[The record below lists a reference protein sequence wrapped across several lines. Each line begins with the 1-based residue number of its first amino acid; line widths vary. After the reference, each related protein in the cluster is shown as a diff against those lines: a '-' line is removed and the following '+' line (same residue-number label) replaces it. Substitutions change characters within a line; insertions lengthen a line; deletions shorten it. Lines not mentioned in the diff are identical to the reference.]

1 MKKLTL
7 SAAMILIQVI
17 GFAQNYNVTFRVDMS
32 TQSGFTTPEV
42 NGTFNGW
49 CGNCFAMADPD
60 GDNIWEATTALA
72 AGSYEFKFSAD
83 NWTTQE
89 FLQAGSTCTVT
100 NSGFTNRTLVVSGDV
115 VLPVVCWGSCVDC
128 AQTPNF
134 YDITFQVDMNGTSG
148 FTTPEV
154 NGTFNGW
161 CGNCTAMFDN
171 DGDNI
176 WQVTVTVPEGTY
188 EYKYSYDNWG
198 GQESLAAGSSCT
210 ITTAQ
215 FTNRLLN
222 ATADDTLDVVCFG
235 SCEACGQSTGPY
247 NVTFAVDMSM
257 TTFPFTTPEVNGNFN
272 NWCGSCAAMS
282 DPDGDNIWTITI
294 PLQTGDYTYKFSY
307 DNWSGQEELTVG
319 SECTYTESG
328 FTNRFISVGGPIDLT
343 PVCWSSCEACIIGV
357 DELAQEA
364 LHIYP
369 NPIENEFQIINALSH
384 WNSYQIYSAT
394 GELVLYGNNNMT
406 DGVITLDGSALPAGV
421 YHLVLQGK
429 SKSQHTRLMKL

>member
-1 MKKLTL
+1 MKKLIL
-7 SAAMILIQVI
+7 FAGVILIQAI

-42 NGTFNGW
+42 NGTFNAW
-49 CGNCFAMADPD
+49 CGSCFQMTDPD

-83 NWTTQE
+83 NWATQE
-89 FLQAGSTCTVT
+89 FLQAGSACTVT
-100 NSGFTNRTLVVSGDV
+100 NSGFTNRTLVVSGDA

-134 YDITFQVDMNGTSG
+134 YDITFRVDMNGTTG

-161 CGNCTAMFDN
+161 CGNCTAMFDA
-171 DGDNI
+171 DGDNV
-176 WQVTVTVPEGTY
+176 WEVTVTLPEGSY

-210 ITTAQ
+210 ITTGQ

-222 ATADDTLDVVCFG
+222 ATSDDTLDVVCFG
-235 SCEACGQSTGPY
+235 SCEACGQSAGPY
-247 NVTFAVDMSM
+247 NVTFSVDMSM
-257 TTFPFTTPEVNGNFN
+257 VSFPFTTPEVNGNFN
-272 NWCGSCAAMS
+272 NWCGNCAAMS
-282 DPDGDNIWTITI
+282 DPDGDQIWSITI

-319 SECTYTESG
+319 SACTITEAA
-328 FTNRFISVGGPIDLT
+328 FTNRFISVSAPLDLT
-343 PVCWSSCEACIIGV
+343 PVCWSSCDACIIGIQENTSR
-357 DELAQEA
+357 ELN
-364 LHIYP
+364 LFP
-369 NPIENEFQIINALSH
+369 NPANDEF
-384 WNSYQIYSAT
+384 
-394 GELVLYGNNNMT
+394 
-406 DGVITLDGSALPAGV
+406 TLDIPQGNWNEVQIFNPTGAVIYRGRGTSQGLKSFDCSAWSSGV
-421 YHLVLQGK
+421 YHVVLQGETGNRHVRFIK
-429 SKSQHTRLMKL
+429 Q